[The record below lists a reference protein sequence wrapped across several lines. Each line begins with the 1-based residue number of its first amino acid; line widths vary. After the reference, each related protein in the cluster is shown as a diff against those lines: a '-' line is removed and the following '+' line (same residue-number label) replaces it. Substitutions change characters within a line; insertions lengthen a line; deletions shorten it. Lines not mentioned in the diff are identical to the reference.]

1 MPERFRGA
9 FRWVARGANLRVVV
23 AGLVA
28 LVLFGYVV
36 DIASHGDLAGG
47 LGEAIGRIGW
57 ITVLLA
63 VPYFALR
70 TLTWHLLLEQVGVT
84 APLRQTVAAFSAG
97 ELTKSLP
104 GGIYLET
111 YVLARLERLAER
123 EIVGAAVATTG
134 VDVMVGTVSFL
145 TAMAIGLPGR
155 DWFRW
160 LLVAV
165 AGAWIVLFAMIW
177 VMLRWWQPRE
187 RPSAA
192 RWVRAVGRI
201 GAEAFEAAA
210 RLVRPQAVRPLAA
223 TAGSLA
229 VYAVVLSLVLDS
241 VGLRDI
247 GPGAAIGVVTITSLA
262 NDLLPIP
269 TELGLTEI
277 TGVGVLGA
285 YGVAAPEAAI
295 VMLGY
300 RVLTTGPLTLVI
312 GATLLWLRLTSKRP
326 FAARPRGFGL

>member
-1 MPERFRGA
+1 MPERIRRALHWLG
-9 FRWVARGANLRVVV
+9 RGANLRIVV

-28 LVLFGYVV
+28 LALFGYVV

-47 LGEAIGRIGW
+47 LGEAVWRIGW
-57 ITVLLA
+57 VTVLLA
-63 VPYFALR
+63 IPYFALR
-70 TLTWHLLLEQVGVT
+70 TLTWHLLLEQVGVR
-84 APLRQTVAAFSAG
+84 APVRQTIAAFSAG

-123 EIVGAAVATTG
+123 DIVGAAVATTG

-155 DWFRW
+155 GWFRW
-160 LLVAV
+160 LLISV
-165 AGAWIVLFAMIW
+165 AGAWIVLFAVVW
-177 VMLRWWQPRE
+177 VVIRWWRPHE
-187 RPSAA
+187 RPAA
-192 RWVRAVGRI
+192 AGWVRAVGRI
-201 GAEAFEAAA
+201 GGEAIDAAS
-210 RLVRPQAVRPLAA
+210 RLVRPEAVRPLAA
-223 TAGSLA
+223 TAASLLA
-229 VYAVVLSLVLDS
+229 YAVVLWLILGA
-241 VGLRDI
+241 VGIGDI
-247 GPGAAIGVVTITSLA
+247 GFGAAVGVVTITSLA

-285 YGVAAPEAAI
+285 YGISAPEAAI

-312 GATLLWLRLTSKRP
+312 GSTLLWLRLTSRRP
-326 FAARPRGFGL
+326 LET

>member
-1 MPERFRGA
+1 MEGRIRRA
-9 FRWVARGANLRVVV
+9 QRWVAHGANLRTVI

-28 LVLFGYVV
+28 LALFGYVV

-47 LGEAIGRIGW
+47 LGDAIGRVGW
-57 ITVLLA
+57 ITLVLA
-63 VPYFALR
+63 APYFALR
-70 TLTWHLLLEQVGVT
+70 ILTWHLLLEQVGVS

-111 YVLARLERLAER
+111 YVLARLERLTEKD
-123 EIVGAAVATTG
+123 IVNAAVATTG

-145 TAMAIGLPGR
+145 TAMAVGLPGR
-155 DWFRW
+155 GWFRW

-165 AGAWIVLFAMIW
+165 AGAWIVLFAAVWLVI
-177 VMLRWWQPRE
+177 RWWRPHE
-187 RPSAA
+187 RPSAS
-192 RWVRAVGRI
+192 RWVRTIGRI
-201 GAEAFEAAA
+201 GGEAVEAAA
-210 RLVRPQAVRPLAA
+210 RLVRPAALRPLAA
-223 TAGSLA
+223 TAASLL
-229 VYAVVLSLVLDS
+229 VYAVVLWLVMDAM
-241 VGLRDI
+241 GFPTA
-247 GPGAAIGVVTITSLA
+247 GFGAAIGVVTITALA

-285 YGVAAPEAAI
+285 YGVTAPDAAI

-300 RVLTTGPLTLVI
+300 RVLTTGPLTVVI
-312 GATLLWLRLTSKRP
+312 LAVLAVLRGAPGPRAP
-326 FAARPRGFGL
+326 EEAAGSA